1 MKIFSSI
8 FFLILSILSHAQI
21 GIIDPT
27 YNVGTG
33 SDIYVTYISM
43 QPDQKVIASG
53 NFTSFNGFPRQNI
66 VRLNVDGSVD
76 SSFNPQIAL
85 TSKTIGVTV
94 VQNDGKII
102 IAGIY
107 ANSKGYIARLNS
119 DGTIDNTFTPP
130 INELNFYNAIVLNSD
145 GKILVAGEVYTT
157 NGSTFKNVA
166 RLNTDGTFDVTFNP
180 AKTGTNNRATSIKIV
195 ANNKIMIGGYFST
208 YNNIARKGI
217 ARLNEDGS
225 LDETF
230 NPGLGA
236 NSSIYGINE
245 LEDGKIIIGG
255 FFTSYNG
262 ISKNHIAKINQDGS
276 LDTSFNPVFN
286 ENGANVIETKTLSNG
301 KILVTGNFNNVN
313 GVTKNHVVILNS
325 DGSLESTNPDTSFDN
340 PVNIC
345 LKQNDGKLVCGG
357 FFSMYGTS
365 DSKGVVRIIPNDLLS
380 TSAVS
385 ENKIQINPNP
395 TYDFLNIKTSKLD
408 IENIFIHDL
417 TGKLIFTG
425 KSKRINVSQL
435 PSATYIISIKTS
447 EGLKSFKFIKQ

>member
-395 TYDFLNIKTSKLD
+395 TYDFLNIKTTKLD
-408 IENIFIHDL
+408 IENVFIHDL
-417 TGKLIFTG
+417 TGKLIFSG
-425 KSKRINVSQL
+425 KSSRINVSKF
-435 PSATYIISIKTS
+435 PSSTYIISIKTS